1 MAKFPAFFAE
11 MDRFLFEIRVSVE
24 TNMIIKIENDVNL
37 TDDWL
42 FCLILE

>member
-11 MDRFLFEIRVSVE
+11 MDRFLFEIRVSME
-24 TNMIIKIENDVNL
+24 TNMIKIKNDVNL